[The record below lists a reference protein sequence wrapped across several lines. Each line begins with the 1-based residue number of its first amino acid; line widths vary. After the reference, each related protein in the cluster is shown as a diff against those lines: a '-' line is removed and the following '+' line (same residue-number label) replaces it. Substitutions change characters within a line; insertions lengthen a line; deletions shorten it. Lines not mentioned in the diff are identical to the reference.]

1 MNRNPSRAAMLAS
14 VLALAGGGFGI
25 ASNVADPVHELR
37 NARGQESTTTQRS
50 VEKSTPSRLG
60 ERNAIAK
67 AMFGGMGRGRP
78 ARFPNGPGWTHAH
91 VARMKSKRKNK
102 VRNKRAHRG

>member
-25 ASNVADPVHELR
+25 ASNAVNPVHELR
-37 NARGQESTTTQRS
+37 NVPGSESVASQRS
-50 VEKSTPSRLG
+50 VEKSAPSRLG

-91 VARMKSKRKNK
+91 VARMKSKRKNQA
-102 VRNKRAHRG
+102 RNKRAHRG